1 MKNLIDILDLS
12 TAEIDEMIAVANN
25 IIEHP
30 ELYRE
35 ACKYKTLAT
44 LFFEPSTAHAPVFPL
59 KLQCLNSAEEFSVS
73 PKQAQVPL
81 QKVKASVTPLR
92 L

>member
-35 ACKYKTLAT
+35 A
-44 LFFEPSTAHAPVFPL
+44 
-59 KLQCLNSAEEFSVS
+59 
-73 PKQAQVPL
+73 
-81 QKVKASVTPLR
+81 
-92 L
+92 

>member
-12 TAEIDEMIAVANN
+12 TALSFIAKPANIRLLRLCSLN
-25 IIEHP
+25 P
-30 ELYRE
+30 AR
-35 ACKYKTLAT
+35 
-44 LFFEPSTAHAPVFPL
+44 APVFPL
-59 KLQCLNSAEEFSVS
+59 KLQCLNSAEEFSDS

-81 QKVKASVTPLR
+81 QKVKESATPLR

>member
-44 LFFEPSTAHAPVFPL
+44 LFPARAPVFPL
-59 KLQCLNSAEEFSVS
+59 KLQCLNSAEEFSDS

-81 QKVKASVTPLR
+81 QKVKASATPLR